1 MAWRTTCEQD
11 LKQLERFNTW
21 TGQDCFPSNPYQY
34 ARHLPAC
41 QGSPFIYFD
50 GLLQLYPTC
59 IVYFTIFLSLILT
72 LCIPAVLIMLTTMP
86 LLNAGDLCFR
96 FLVSYVL
103 HAFGV
108 ALGPT
113 TSLLLFP
120 FSLPFFSCYLRLRHK
135 WLSGFGFLG
144 CDVIFLALSHCPH
157 RDSLVKTGAD
167 PHRRQWPEPDLKAK
181 AC

>member
-1 MAWRTTCEQD
+1 MAWRKTCEQD

-21 TGQDCFPSNPYQY
+21 AGQDRFPSNPYQY
-34 ARHLPAC
+34 ARHLPAW

-59 IVYFTIFLSLILT
+59 IVYFPIFLSLILT

-96 FLVSYVL
+96 FLVSDVL

-108 ALGPT
+108 PRHIYSCLLSAVFSFENEGALAATCDCGT
-113 TSLLLFP
+113 NGSQVLV
-120 FSLPFFSCYLRLRHK
+120 
-135 WLSGFGFLG
+135 FLG
-144 CDVIFLALSHCPH
+144 VTSSF
-157 RDSLVKTGAD
+157 
-167 PHRRQWPEPDLKAK
+167 
-181 AC
+181 